1 MEWIRNLHR
10 LDSLI
15 ESPGKVERIHYKTIL
30 IIEIDLHHNTM
41 APQAYPKIVK
51 AITSKKLKE
60 PFTPIQAIKICRPKN
75 PGTFRKIFASYRRGN
90 PNGHAPL
97 FIQLKDGTYKAIRPF
112 KK

>member
-1 MEWIRNLHR
+1 M
-10 LDSLI
+10 
-15 ESPGKVERIHYKTIL
+15 V
-30 IIEIDLHHNTM
+30 
-41 APQAYPKIVK
+41 PQAYPKVVK

-75 PGTFRKIFASYRRGN
+75 PDAFRKIFASYRRGN

>member
-1 MEWIRNLHR
+1 
-10 LDSLI
+10 
-15 ESPGKVERIHYKTIL
+15 
-30 IIEIDLHHNTM
+30 M

-51 AITSKKLKE
+51 AITSKRLKE

-75 PGTFRKIFASYRRGN
+75 QGSFRKIFAAYRRGN
-90 PNGHAPL
+90 PNGSQPL

>member
-1 MEWIRNLHR
+1 
-10 LDSLI
+10 
-15 ESPGKVERIHYKTIL
+15 
-30 IIEIDLHHNTM
+30 M
-41 APQAYPKIVK
+41 APQAYSKVVK

-75 PGTFRKIFASYRRGN
+75 PGTFRKIFAGYRRGN